1 MPPIKSFGERI
12 ADALLEDG
20 LLTARQIEE
29 LTEQQKQGGTRLLK
43 LILEKAYVSEQ
54 DMAVCMGRVLNTPPI
69 NLARIAIPLDIA
81 DLLPREVAQNH
92 KVVPVSRLDNKLF
105 LAMADPLNVLALD
118 DVKRITRLEVAP
130 LIASEKSIIEKL
142 NHIESAKSGSME
154 DIIEDAKKKQIAEKA
169 AAADGDDKVEVARDF
184 VEEVN
189 LDQLAASSEEAP
201 VIKLANLILVQAI
214 KDRASDIHVEPFEK
228 GMKLRYR
235 VDGVLADA
243 TPPPKQMQMAL
254 ASRFKI
260 MSSLDIA
267 ERRLPQDGRMR
278 LRVGGKDYD
287 LRVSIL
293 PTVHGEKI
301 VLRILDKGNLS
312 ASLDKLGLDPDTFGQ
327 VKAAVDAPHGLILVT
342 GPTGSG
348 KTTTLYSALNELN
361 NPVFN
366 IVTVEDPVEFQ
377 VPGINQVPVKKEIGL
392 TFANALRS
400 ILRQDPD
407 IIMIGEIRDTETAE
421 IAVEAALT
429 GHQVLSTMHCNDAPG
444 AVARM
449 DDMGI
454 APFLIS
460 SSVILACA
468 QRLMRRVCSH
478 CKEPVEYPDKMY
490 SDLNIDP
497 AVFDGVSLYRGR
509 GCERCKNSGYAGR
522 LAIIEAMTVS
532 DEIRK
537 LVIAR
542 ANTREIS
549 KVAIGQGM
557 RTLRMVALDRV
568 RDGVST
574 LEQVLMLTAAH

>member
-1 MPPIKSFGERI
+1 MPPVKSFGERI
-12 ADALLEDG
+12 ADALVEDG
-20 LLTARQIEE
+20 LLSPRQIEE
-29 LTEQQKQGGTRLLK
+29 LVEQQKQGGTRLLK

-54 DMAVCMGRVLNTPPI
+54 DMAVCMGRVLNTPPV
-69 NLARIAIPLDIA
+69 NLSRISISMELA

-105 LAMADPLNVLALD
+105 VAMADPLNVLALD

-130 LIASEKSIIEKL
+130 LIASEKAIIEKL
-142 NHIESAKSGSME
+142 NQIDAAKSGSME
-154 DIIEDAKKKQIAEKA
+154 DIIEDAKKKQAAEA
-169 AAADGDDKVEVARDF
+169 AKDDDGNIEITKESL
-184 VEEVN
+184 EEVN

-214 KDRASDIHVEPFEK
+214 KDRASDIHVEPYEK

-235 VDGVLADA
+235 VDGVLQDA
-243 TPPPKQMQMAL
+243 TPPPKQMQLAL

-301 VLRILDKGNLS
+301 VLRVLDKGNLS
-312 ASLDKLGLDPDTFGQ
+312 ASLDKLGLDPDTFQQ
-327 VKAAVDAPHGLILVT
+327 VKSAVDAPHGLILVT

-377 VPGINQVPVKKEIGL
+377 IPGINQVPVKKEIGL
-392 TFANALRS
+392 SFAAALRS

-449 DDMGI
+449 DDMGV

-468 QRLMRRVCSH
+468 QRLMRRICSH

-490 SDLNIDP
+490 TDLNIDP
-497 AVFDGVSLYRGR
+497 AVFEGVTFYRGR
-509 GCERCKNSGYAGR
+509 GCDRCKNSGYSGR
-522 LAIIEAMTVS
+522 LAIIEAMTVT

-537 LVIAR
+537 LIITR
-542 ANTREIS
+542 AATREIS
-549 KVAIGQGM
+549 RVAIGQGM
-557 RTLRMVALDRV
+557 KTLRMVALDRV